1 MRAARIRIAVLRP
14 ILWLIFPY
22 KVRGRENI
30 PAKKEGQ
37 RLMICANH
45 LSLMDPVF
53 LLLTMPQHIY
63 FMAKEESFR
72 PAIGRFFFG
81 KVMGAFPI
89 KRGEA
94 DRSAL
99 DTAKQ
104 IVDDGRVLGIFPEG
118 TRSKTGEIGRFKSGA
133 ALIAAQTGASVL
145 PVSIY
150 TKGGRVRPFKRSVIT
165 YGPVI
170 TGEELWPEEG
180 KPNLRHMT
188 RVMKERVDALY
199 EEGKAACR

>member
-1 MRAARIRIAVLRP
+1 MRAARILIAVLRP

-53 LLLTMPQHIY
+53 LFLTMPQHIY

-99 DTAKQ
+99 DTAMQ

-145 PVSIY
+145 PV
-150 TKGGRVRPFKRSVIT
+150 
-165 YGPVI
+165 
-170 TGEELWPEEG
+170 
-180 KPNLRHMT
+180 
-188 RVMKERVDALY
+188 
-199 EEGKAACR
+199 